1 MFHCKGLAITAYN
14 FLEIYR
20 YEKWS
25 DKTIPNFKKGEQ
37 YLPSVLE
44 MYHDKTTAP
53 SCLTESELIQLMY
66 DNGIGKFY
74 SQNQKCQQFN
84 FGRFEFWFGV
94 QPSV

>member
-44 MYHDKTTAP
+44 MYHDKTNAP

-66 DNGIGKFY
+66 DNGIGKFLAKKANLELG
-74 SQNQKCQQFN
+74 SGDLNLKLAF
-84 FGRFEFWFGV
+84 
-94 QPSV
+94 